1 MYTYHWYKNSQGVK
15 PRNEAM
21 ALLRCSCSYWCNTCT
36 CLYTWRVIE
45 DVGELGLLVRYMSSL
60 AVSQRQRHQPQER
73 ERFVDVHHQWTV
85 SVSVCVCM
93 CVCVCV
99 CTCMCVC
106 VCVYM
111 SVCVWV
117 RVCVCVC
124 ACVCICVCTVVWVC
138 VCICVCVYRIAGNF
152 RQGKI
157 VPKTDAKYSRK
168 NSPD

>member
-1 MYTYHWYKNSQGVK
+1 MYHWYKNSQGVK

-60 AVSQRQRHQPQER
+60 AVSQSQRHLLQER
-73 ERFVDVHHQWTV
+73 ERFVDVHHQWT
-85 SVSVCVCM
+85 VSVCVCM

-106 VCVYM
+106 VCVHE
-111 SVCVWV
+111 
-117 RVCVCVC
+117 CVCVS
-124 ACVCICVCTVVWVC
+124 ACVCVHVCAYTCVHVYDVCMHMCVCTV
-138 VCICVCVYRIAGNF
+138 
-152 RQGKI
+152 
-157 VPKTDAKYSRK
+157 
-168 NSPD
+168 